1 MEKVKADKSIKTH
14 ANSPLAQG
22 LYKMAIHKRLRH
34 QFKRGE
40 ITLEELNCQLREKN
54 IPRYYEHSATV

>member
-1 MEKVKADKSIKTH
+1 MEKIKINKIVTIN

-34 QFKRGE
+34 QFRRGE
-40 ITLEELNCQLREKN
+40 ITLEELNQQLLEKG
-54 IPRYYEHSATV
+54 IPRYYEHPTTV

>member
-1 MEKVKADKSIKTH
+1 MEKIKKNKIVNID

-34 QFKRGE
+34 QFRHGE
-40 ITLEELNCQLREKN
+40 ISLDELNQQLRERG
-54 IPRYYEHSATV
+54 IPRYYEHPSTV